1 MGLEQL
7 TERERLVFLSIV
19 HSFVQTA
26 EPVGSRYLAKKY
38 NLNISPATIRNVMTD
53 LEEKG
58 LIDQP
63 HTSAGRVP
71 TDYGYRQYVDN
82 IVDTTKLTPVERH
95 QIIRQLKQF
104 SKDLS
109 TISEK
114 ASQILGEI
122 SNQLGVVLS
131 PRFNKGRIQKLEMVS
146 ISDNKL
152 LLILSIQAGLVKTII
167 IEIDQKVPPGLLHA
181 TVELLNERLYGLS
194 LEELQTSI
202 ENRFK
207 DVDERYKSIIRAIS
221 HHTDKIVEKR
231 SEFYMAGTRN
241 VIMNPEFETR
251 EKVDRILELIDRKD
265 ILIKVLTEHQSEGIS
280 IVIGEENKEELMKNC
295 SLITATYNMQDI
307 TGTIGVIGP
316 TRMQYDK
323 VIALVHFMSE
333 TLSYFINK

>member
-1 MGLEQL
+1 MGIEQL

-58 LIDQP
+58 LINQP
-63 HTSAGRVP
+63 HTSAGRIP
-71 TDYGYRQYVDN
+71 TDYGYRQYVDS
-82 IVDTTKLTPVERH
+82 ISDTTKLTSDERH
-95 QIIRQLKQF
+95 QIFLQLKQF
-104 SKDLS
+104 SEDLS

-122 SNQLGVVLS
+122 SSQLGVVLA
-131 PRFNKGRIQKLEMVS
+131 PRFNKGRIQKLELVS
-146 ISDNKL
+146 LSDNKL
-152 LLILSIQAGLVKTII
+152 LLILGIQAGLVKTII
-167 IEIDQKVPPGLLHA
+167 IEIDQKVPPGLLQA

-194 LEELQTSI
+194 LEELQTSM

-207 DVDERYKSIIRAIS
+207 DVDERYKSILRAIS
-221 HHTDKIVEKR
+221 YHTDKIVENR
-231 SEFYMAGTRN
+231 REFYLAGTRN
-241 VIMNPEFETR
+241 VILNPEFETR

-265 ILIKVLTEHQSEGIS
+265 ILIKVLTEQQSDGIS
-280 IVIGEENKEELMKNC
+280 IVIGEENREELMKNC
-295 SLITATYNMQDI
+295 SLITTTYSMQGI

-333 TLSYFINK
+333 TLSHFINK

>member
-82 IVDTTKLTPVERH
+82 IVDTTKLTPAERH
-95 QIIRQLKQF
+95 QIIGQLTQF
-104 SKDLS
+104 SKDLG

-114 ASQILGEI
+114 ASQILGDI

-131 PRFNKGRIQKLEMVS
+131 PRFNKGRIQKLELVS
-146 ISDNKL
+146 ISDSKL

-167 IEIDQKVPPGLLHA
+167 IEIEQQVQPGLLQA

-194 LEELQTSI
+194 LEELRSSM
-202 ENRFK
+202 EDRFK
-207 DVDERYKSIIRAIS
+207 DVDERYRTILKAIS
-221 HHTDKIVEKR
+221 QHTNKIVEKR
-231 SEFYMAGTRN
+231 SEFYLAGTRN

-251 EKVDRILELIDRKD
+251 EKVGRILELIDRKD